1 MKFQVGD
8 LVTPR
13 NSPRGVGNWDIALIV
28 GFAREIPG
36 GYPVPEGKR
45 PIIEV
50 LGGKLHGLR
59 VERWWEDIEKVE

>member
-8 LVTPR
+8 LGRQR
-13 NSPRGVGNWDIALIV
+13 NSPAGVGNWDIALIV
-28 GFAREIPG
+28 GFAREIPFG
-36 GYPVPEGKR
+36 LPVPEGKR

-59 VERWWEDIEKVE
+59 LERWYEDVEKVE